1 MPHDPRA
8 WLWDVRE
15 AAAAIAEFTAGM
27 DAAAYAENRLVRSAV
42 ERQFEIIGEAL
53 NRLSRDAPALAARI
67 PDLAAIVAFRNT
79 LPLPP
84 LAEQRRIV
92 AKVEELMALLDR
104 LEAARTAR
112 EATRDRLTAA
122 SLARLTAPD
131 TEASSAD
138 FPTMPTPASPSPRSP
153 PSPPAPTR
161 SNPSARPSST
171 SPSAANWWH
180 RTRPTNRRRS
190 C

>member
-79 LPLPP
+79 LIHGYASVDDAIVWRNIEENLPT
-84 LAEQRRIV
+84 LSATV
-92 AKVEELMALLDR
+92 AAMLDD
-104 LEAARTAR
+104 AG
-112 EATRDRLTAA
+112 
-122 SLARLTAPD
+122 
-131 TEASSAD
+131 
-138 FPTMPTPASPSPRSP
+138 TPGP
-153 PSPPAPTR
+153 
-161 SNPSARPSST
+161 
-171 SPSAANWWH
+171 
-180 RTRPTNRRRS
+180 
-190 C
+190 